1 MFEQEQVEVRVGTA
15 KSHTA
20 RRVLNAGSGS
30 QSARQVH
37 ALFRDGRWQEV
48 RIDLDPTTWPDVVGS
63 IADMVEFPE
72 GSFDAIWSS
81 HVLEHLAAHEV
92 PAALLEFKRVL
103 RADGFAVISS
113 PDLEAVA
120 AAIAEHGIE
129 HVLYLSPAGPI
140 AALDI
145 LYGHRASIKR
155 GKTGMA
161 HKTGFTCASLGRL
174 LVDAGFG
181 EVLVTRHGFD
191 LWPWRLENAPTVWQS
206 RRNWSP
212 PVSTFLPTR
221 SSATS
226 AQ

>member
-1 MFEQEQVEVRVGTA
+1 MFEQEQVELRVGTGA
-15 KSHTA
+15 RRTT

-37 ALFRDGRWQEV
+37 ALFRDGGWQEV
-48 RIDLDPTTWPDVVGS
+48 RIDLDPNTWPDVVGS
-63 IADMVEFPE
+63 IADMATEFPD

-103 RADGFAVISS
+103 RPDGFAVISS

-120 AAIAEHGIE
+120 AAIGEHGID
-129 HVLYLSPAGPI
+129 HVLYVSPAGPI

-145 LYGHRASIKR
+145 LYGHRASIER
-155 GKTGMA
+155 GRTGMA

-181 EVLVTRHGFD
+181 EALVTRHGFD
-191 LWPWRLENAPTVWQS
+191 LWALALGEDADRAAVEDELE
-206 RRNWSP
+206 
-212 PVSTFLPTR
+212 
-221 SSATS
+221 ATGLDVF
-226 AQ
+226 AGAA